1 MEFRK
6 QILLYNLLEWVATD
20 IKKWVGLVFTTRLV
34 SFVDRFEKRV
44 KSRLSAQI
52 ITLFRPSPETL
63 LELFMR
69 RVEWLCEKERY
80 FKDGR
85 KDHLELFEKIYLAL
99 RNNKKLLDVIKKNQE
114 YAQKDIV
121 FSLNVMKMVFGSYES
136 KD

>member
-1 MEFRK
+1 
-6 QILLYNLLEWVATD
+6 
-20 IKKWVGLVFTTRLV
+20 
-34 SFVDRFEKRV
+34 
-44 KSRLSAQI
+44 
-52 ITLFRPSPETL
+52 
-63 LELFMR
+63 MR